1 VTNLNTFIDQ
11 LNIDE
16 LEVQSETYP
25 NRGNLEGRRF
35 ARFHVAIKYLLNAYE
50 LTSEEISDQV
60 LTDWNDQGIDFFY
73 KTEDDSPVVYVVQV
87 KDDQEYAK
95 AKQLDA
101 ITKMKKEIDFLL
113 SRQRVS
119 SDWSEKKKER
129 YSDLKEIR
137 NATFRIRYVL
147 LLTGGASASISTD
160 DFSSDWFDESERTLS
175 VFDRNGI
182 AELLQHANSPRS
194 LNTQLTLTLSK
205 AGVQP
210 ELNGSPK
217 FLFGLITV
225 SDYVKATENLGTDL
239 FSLNPRLFLSSSSG
253 PNYKMLETLNS
264 PVERKN
270 FHLFN
275 NGITAVCKKFAIEH
289 GDISRAKVEGL
300 LVVNG
305 CQTTETLWKWAKN
318 IDNRESAQNTSVMIR
333 VIETVDDEELARKI
347 SQTTNAQTS
356 ILSSDLVA
364 NDEYQTRLKTAL
376 ESATSNPF
384 FYENR
389 RGSYKKLTATKK
401 ETFKIGP
408 NDQDGKGYRTISLR
422 EMAQVLQSVT
432 GMPEQAKEG
441 ISTLFKSENAR
452 YRTIFFESWEDAE
465 QVLLVADLFKFVCKK
480 SLWISDRADELEV
493 ALASLGRFY
502 ITHLIYETWRGG
514 GRPNFDLES
523 NAYSKLIDADASRLL
538 RQNLVEEVGGLAMKA
553 TRSLAKVKKSHSID
567 GNRAL
572 LRQSEHKEAI
582 REKFVDLVLDGE

>member
-1 VTNLNTFIDQ
+1 MTNLNTFLEQ

-25 NRGNLEGRRF
+25 NRGDIEGRRF

-73 KTEDDSPVVYVVQV
+73 KTEDESPVVYVVQV

-95 AKQLDA
+95 SKQVDA

-147 LLTGGASASISTD
+147 LLTGGASANISTD
-160 DFSSDWFDESERTLS
+160 DFSSDWFDEFERTLS
-175 VFDRNGI
+175 VYDRNGI
-182 AELLQHANSPRS
+182 AELLERANSPRS

-210 ELNGSPK
+210 ESDGSPK

-239 FSLNPRLFLSSSSG
+239 FRLNPRLFLSSSSG
-253 PNYKMLETLNS
+253 PNLKMLETLNS
-264 PVERKN
+264 PNDRKN

-275 NGITAVCKKFAIEH
+275 NGITAVCKKFEIAH
-289 GDISRAKVEGL
+289 GDVSKAKVEGL

-333 VIETVDDEELARKI
+333 VIETVDDEDLARKI

-364 NDEYQTRLKTAL
+364 NDEYQTRVKTAL
-376 ESATSNPF
+376 ESASINPF

-389 RGSYKKLTATKK
+389 RGSYKKLSATRK

-408 NDQDGKGYRTISLR
+408 QDQDGKGYRQISLR
-422 EMAQVLQSVT
+422 EMAQALQSVT

-441 ISTLFKSENAR
+441 ISNLFKSDNTR
-452 YRTIFFESWEDAE
+452 YRTIFFDSWEHAE
-465 QVLLVADLFKFVCKK
+465 QVLLVADLFKFVGKK
-480 SLWISDRADELEV
+480 SLWIHERADELEV
-493 ALASLGRFY
+493 ELASLGRFY

-514 GRPNFDLES
+514 GRPNFELDS
-523 NAYSKLIDADASRLL
+523 SIYTTLIDADKSKFL
-538 RQNLVEEVGGLAMKA
+538 RQNLVESVGGLAWKA
-553 TRSLAKVKKSHSID
+553 TRSLALIKKKRSPD

-572 LRQSEHKEAI
+572 LRQSDHKDPI
-582 REKFVDLVLDGE
+582 REKFVDLVMN